1 LTRSP
6 HGDWTECRT
15 EETLLHEMSIT
26 QSVIQAIWDRMGDA
40 QVCRVCL
47 EIGTLSG
54 VVVDSVRFCFEVVTQ
69 GTTLEGAALEIIQ
82 PTGKARCRDCGAE
95 FVLNDLLVLCECG
108 SANRELLAGEE
119 LKIREVEVMA

>member
-1 LTRSP
+1 M
-6 HGDWTECRT
+6 
-15 EETLLHEMSIT
+15 HEMAIT
-26 QSVIQAIWDRMGDA
+26 QSVIQAVSERMGDA
-40 QVCRVCL
+40 QVRRICL

-54 VVVDSVRFCFEVVTQ
+54 VVADSVRFCFEVVTA
-69 GTTLEGAALEIIQ
+69 GTTLEGASLEIVQ

-95 FVLNDLLVLCECG
+95 FALTDLLVLCACG

>member
-1 LTRSP
+1 M
-6 HGDWTECRT
+6 
-15 EETLLHEMSIT
+15 HEMSIT

-40 QVCRVCL
+40 QVRRVCL

-54 VVVDSVRFCFEVVTQ
+54 VVVDSLRFCFEVVTE
-69 GTTLEGAALEIIQ
+69 GTTLEGASLEIIQ

-119 LKIREVEVMA
+119 LKIREVEVLA

>member
-1 LTRSP
+1 
-6 HGDWTECRT
+6 
-15 EETLLHEMSIT
+15 LHEMSIT
-26 QSVIQAIWDRMGDA
+26 QSVVQMVCDRMGDTP
-40 QVCRVCL
+40 VRRVCL

-54 VVVDSVRFCFEVVTQ
+54 IVPDSVRFCFDLMTM

-95 FVLNDLLVLCECG
+95 FVLNDLLMLCECG